1 MASRAGRLK
10 ERGKRRK
17 HGSPEGEGGTA
28 KDNVSPSVLGGSK

>member
-17 HGSPEGEGGTA
+17 HGSPEGEGEEEETRVA
-28 KDNVSPSVLGGSK
+28 